1 MQLKQNNK
9 TLITTMFASSLLS
22 LNAIAANVAGIDAE
36 RVEWHANGEIP
47 TFVTAPNLQ
56 LPGLYVSKSEQQWQQ
71 AADNLLP
78 MIAPIYKLSPQA
90 QQAAILE
97 KADVSKTLSILTWR
111 QHYDGVPIDN
121 VALKVI
127 ADRNGKVTA
136 LSGYLSQQTPA
147 STHSKSRSLAKSS
160 ISLAEQHLSLNV
172 ADWQF
177 SEQDEVGAYLFK
189 SERTAQLPTRA
200 FAIYHLRDNQLLPAW
215 KLEIWQPGRRNQL
228 WSITVSEQGEVLSKH
243 SLTNDIAFNY
253 RVYADNSGEFRPF
266 DSPFGTAHSPHPT
279 GTPDNTLPNLINA
292 NLVTLQNVPFSRND
306 PWLPDTATTLTG
318 NNAEAYL
325 DLVEPN
331 GFSGGTSDRRV
342 TTSSPLSFDYALNS
356 AQAPSAT
363 TNQNAAMVNAFF
375 VVNWLHDV
383 FYDFGFAEIDDNA
396 QDNNFGRGGAGGD
409 RILIE
414 VQDYE
419 DRNNAN
425 MSVPG
430 DGSSPRMQ
438 IFLWDGPS
446 THSVQI
452 GNTSYVTGRADFGPV
467 NFNTTGQLVLMRDNA
482 GTSLTDGC
490 EDLTNAA
497 ELTGKIALVDRGNC
511 NFIDKVARAESA
523 GAIAVLVA
531 NHSPGVLTMGRPDG
545 VTINPTIGSLIVS
558 KADGDAIKAAMTSA
572 TVNATLSRITGGDVD
587 GSFDLALVAHEWGH
601 YLNNRLISI
610 GNAQQS
616 NGMDEGWSDFIALL
630 MTVRPEDALSN
641 YNGVYGF
648 SSYSGN
654 NTYYGIRRLPYST
667 DFSKNAL
674 TFRHISNGQLLP
686 LENNPRFGAG
696 GTDNAQVHATGEV
709 WCSMLWEGYADLL
722 RTHGFA
728 TAHSRMKTYLV
739 AGMKAIGGSNPTF
752 TQARD
757 ALLAAIPDASDRT
770 LFRNA
775 FARRGL
781 GINAVSPDIA
791 SDQNPNAQESYTWTP
806 TNKPN
811 VTVSGNQS
819 VTEGATVSV
828 SATATDS
835 DGTIASTEWKQVG
848 GQPVTLTS
856 TSGLTSGFTAPAVT
870 TTDTIVLRFTATDNV
885 GEKADAD
892 VSITI
897 NGNNQSPT
905 ANAGSDQIVNEGAT
919 VQLRGTGTDADGT
932 IVSYTWANNFSGT
945 ITLNPSAGP
954 NVSFTAPTVSSSG
967 TVITFTLT
975 VVDNDGLSATDT
987 VNVTVNK
994 ASVTPPPSSG
1004 GGGGSWSAVASMLL
1018 LIPLMSRRK
1027 KRSGNQW

>member
-9 TLITTMFASSLLS
+9 TLIATLFTSSLLS
-22 LNAIAANVAGIDAE
+22 LNAIAASVAGIDAE
-36 RVEWHANGEIP
+36 RVEWHSNGEIP

-56 LPGLYVSKSEQQWQQ
+56 LPGLYVSKSGQQWQQ

-78 MIAPIYKLSPQA
+78 MIAPIYKLGVQA

-147 STHSKSRSLAKSS
+147 STHSKSRSLAKTS
-160 ISLAEQHLSLNV
+160 ISLAEQHLDLNV
-172 ADWQF
+172 VDWQF
-177 SEQDEVGAYLFK
+177 SEQDEAGAYLFK
-189 SERTAQLPTRA
+189 SVNTKQLPTRA
-200 FAIYHLRDNQLLPAW
+200 FPVYQLHHDQLLPAW
-215 KLEIWQPGRRNQL
+215 KLEYWQPGRRNQL
-228 WSITVSEQGEVLSKH
+228 WAIIVSEQGEVLSKH
-243 SLTNDIAFNY
+243 SLTKDVAFNY
-253 RVYADNSGEFRPF
+253 RVYADSNGEFRPF

-279 GTPDNTLPNLINA
+279 GTPDNTLPSSVPA
-292 NLVTLQNVPFSRND
+292 NLVQIEHAGIFTGD

-318 NNAEAYL
+318 NNADVYL

-331 GFSGGTSDRRV
+331 GFNGGSDRRV
-342 TTSSPLSFDYALNS
+342 SSSATRTFDYSLNS
-356 AQAPSAT
+356 SQAPTAT
-363 TNQNAAMVNAFF
+363 NNQNAAMVNAFF
-375 VVNWLHDV
+375 VVNWLHDM
-383 FYDFGFAEIDDNA
+383 FYNAGFRENDENA
-396 QDNNFGRGGAGGD
+396 QQDNYGRGGVGGD
-409 RILIE
+409 PILIE
-414 VQDYE
+414 VQDY
-419 DRNNAN
+419 DGRNNAN
-425 MSVPG
+425 MSAG
-430 DGSSPRMQ
+430 FEGTSPRMQ

-446 THSVQI
+446 THSVQV

-558 KADGDAIKAAMTSA
+558 KADGDAIKTAMTSA

-648 SSYSGN
+648 SSYSGS

-667 DFSKNAL
+667 DFNKNAL

-722 RTHGFA
+722 RTRGFA
-728 TAHSRMKTYLV
+728 EGHTRMKTYLV
-739 AGMKAIGGSNPTF
+739 AGMKAIGVNSPTF

-757 ALLAAIPDASDRT
+757 ALLAAIPDTDDRT

-781 GINAVSPDIA
+781 GINAISPDIA

-828 SATATDS
+828 SSTAADS

-885 GEKADAD
+885 GEKSDAD

-897 NGNNQSPT
+897 NGNNQLPT
-905 ANAGSDQIVNEGAT
+905 ANAGTDQVVNEGAT

-945 ITLNPSAGP
+945 ITLSPSAGP
-954 NVSFTAPTVSSSG
+954 NVSFTAPTVNSSG

-994 ASVTPPPSSG
+994 ASVSPPPSSGGG

-1018 LIPLMSRRK
+1018 LLTLMTRRK
-1027 KRSGNQW
+1027 KRS

>member
-1 MQLKQNNK
+1 MQLKHNNK
-9 TLITTMFASSLLS
+9 TLIASVFASSLFS
-22 LNAIAANVAGIDAE
+22 LNVIAASVAGIEAE

-47 TFVTAPNLQ
+47 AFITSPNLQ
-56 LPGLYVSKSEQQWQQ
+56 MPGLYVGKTGQQWQQ
-71 AADNLLP
+71 AANNLLP
-78 MIAPIYKLSPQA
+78 MIAPVYKLGAQA
-90 QQAAILE
+90 QQAAFLE
-97 KADVSKTLSILTWR
+97 KADVSKELSILTWR
-111 QHYDGVPIDN
+111 QHYDGVPVDN
-121 VALKVI
+121 AALKVV

-136 LSGYLSQQTPA
+136 LSGFLSSQTPTTA
-147 STHSKSRSLAKSS
+147 HSKSRSAAKTS
-160 ISLAEQHLSLNV
+160 ISLAEKHLGLNAV
-172 ADWQF
+172 DWQF
-177 SEQDEVGAYLFK
+177 GEHDEAGAYVFK
-189 SERTAQLPTRA
+189 SANAGQLATRA
-200 FAIYHLRDNQLLPAW
+200 FPVYRLHDDQLQPAW
-215 KLEIWQPGRRNQL
+215 KLEYWQPGRRNQL
-228 WSITVSEQGEVLSKH
+228 WAIVVSEQGEVLSKH
-243 SLTNDIAFNY
+243 SLTKDVAFNY
-253 RVYADNSGEFRPF
+253 RVYADSSGEFRPF

-279 GTPDNTLPNLINA
+279 GTPDNSLPNLVTA
-292 NLVTLQNVPFSRND
+292 NLVTLQNVPFSQND

-318 NNAEAYL
+318 NNADTYL
-325 DLVEPN
+325 DLVEPDE
-331 GFSGGTSDRRV
+331 FSGGTSDRRV
-342 TTSSPLSFDYALNS
+342 GISSPLTFDYALNTGD
-356 AQAPSAT
+356 APAAT
-363 TNQNAAMVNAFF
+363 NNQNAAMVNAFF

-383 FYDFGFAEIDDNA
+383 FYDFGFAEVHGNA
-396 QDNNFGRGGAGGD
+396 QNNNFGRGGISGD
-409 RILIE
+409 RMLIE

-430 DGSSPRMQ
+430 DGGSPRMQ

-452 GNTSYVTGRADFGPV
+452 GNTTYVTGRADFGPV
-467 NFNTTGQLVLMRDNA
+467 NFNVTGELVLMRDGA

-497 ELTGKIALVDRGNC
+497 ELSGKIALVDRGNC
-511 NFIDKVARAESA
+511 NFIDKVNRAEQA

-531 NHSPGVLTMGRPDG
+531 NHSPGVLTMGKPDG
-545 VTINPTIGSLIVS
+545 TTLNPAIGSLIVS

-572 TVNATLSRITGGDVD
+572 TVNATLSRVTGGDVD

-601 YLNNRLISI
+601 YLNNRLMSIS
-610 GNAQQS
+610 AHQT
-616 NGMDEGWSDFIALL
+616 NGMDEGWSDFVALM
-630 MTVRPEDALSN
+630 MTVRPEDAASN

-648 SSYSGN
+648 SSYSGS

-686 LENNPRFGAG
+686 MENNPRFGAG
-696 GTDNAQVHATGEV
+696 GTNNAQVHATGEV

-728 TAHSRMKTYLV
+728 TAHSRMKTYMV
-739 AGMKAIGGSNPTF
+739 NGMKAMPTNASF

-757 ALLAAIPDASDRT
+757 ALRSAIEAIDPDDWLIFRT
-770 LFRNA
+770 A
-775 FARRGL
+775 FARRGI
-781 GINAVSPDIA
+781 GINAVSPAISD
-791 SDQNPNAQESYTWTP
+791 DQNANAQESYTWTP
-806 TNKPN
+806 TTKPS
-811 VTVSGNQS
+811 VTVSANQS
-819 VTEGATVSV
+819 VDEGAEVSV

-835 DGTIASTEWKQVG
+835 DGSIVSTEWKQVG

-856 TSGLTSGFTAPAVT
+856 TSGLSTGFTAPNVT

-905 ANAGSDQIVNEGAT
+905 ANAGVDQAVTEGAT
-919 VQLRGTGTDADGT
+919 VQLQGTGTDPDGT
-932 IVSYTWANNFSGT
+932 IVSYTWAHNFSGT

-975 VVDNDGLSATDT
+975 VVDNDGLSGTDT
-987 VNVTVNK
+987 VNITVNK
-994 ASVTPPPSSG
+994 PAVTPPPSSG
-1004 GGGGSWSAVASMLL
+1004 GGGGGSWPVMASLL
-1018 LIPLMSRRK
+1018 LLALMYRRK
-1027 KRSGNQW
+1027 KPV